1 MSTSS
6 SLQLAFSQTL
16 VCVLKPDH
24 EGRKFAFCKQRSRL
38 PGNRFFRRAPGTS
51 TRAPASSLTGR
62 RLLSSSIFDRKKPE
76 WAWNASAKPL
86 PCMLICP
93 FLGPGPYCNRF
104 LAHFPIEWSKPH

>member
-38 PGNRFFRRAPGTS
+38 PGNRFFRRALGKE
-51 TRAPASSLTGR
+51 SL
-62 RLLSSSIFDRKKPE
+62 
-76 WAWNASAKPL
+76 
-86 PCMLICP
+86 
-93 FLGPGPYCNRF
+93 
-104 LAHFPIEWSKPH
+104 